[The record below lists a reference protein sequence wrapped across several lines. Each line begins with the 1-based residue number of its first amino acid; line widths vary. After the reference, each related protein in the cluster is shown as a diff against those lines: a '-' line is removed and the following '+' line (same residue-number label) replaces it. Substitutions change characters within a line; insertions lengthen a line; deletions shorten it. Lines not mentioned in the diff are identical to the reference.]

1 VQVFIKGVGNQY
13 MIGTDNIE
21 SRINLR
27 NARKSDLAAINR
39 VIERAVQ
46 TWNLPE
52 RVKRLALP
60 TYRYTGHDLDHL
72 SIVIAEDSA
81 AAVIGVAAW
90 EDAAAR
96 DCPRGQRGLLLHGL
110 YVDPD
115 RQRSGTGSRLLS
127 AAAVAAREQGYDGLL
142 VKAQADAEGFFRSRG
157 LQQLAVADASRDYP
171 NRFWLGLTGTV
182 E

>member
-1 VQVFIKGVGNQY
+1 
-13 MIGTDNIE
+13 MIDTDNIE

-27 NARKSDLAAINR
+27 TADKADLAAINR

-60 TYRYTGHDLDHL
+60 TYLYKEHDLDHL
-72 SIVIAEDSA
+72 HLVIAEDSA
-81 AAVIGVAAW
+81 ANVIGVAAW

-96 DCPRGQRGLLLHGL
+96 DCPQGRRGLLLHGL

-115 RQRSGTGSRLLS
+115 RQHGGTGARLLS
-127 AAAVAAREQGYDGLL
+127 AAAAAAREQGYDGLL
-142 VKAQADAEGFFRSRG
+142 VKAQADAEGFFSSQG
-157 LQQLAVADASRDYP
+157 LQQLAVADANRDYP
-171 NRFWLGLTGTV
+171 NRFWLDLTRSA